1 MAVIAANKFIQVSGA
16 PSGGEQA
23 MASGSWGESAT
34 GILTNGA
41 LAFPK
46 VAGTLDDL
54 LSVDNSGNVIYVTRG
69 GIDTTAFHNN
79 VAAEISA
86 ITSKATPIGADY
98 LLIEDSAD
106 SNNKKRILIS
116 ALPSGGGGG
125 TPGGSDTQVQ
135 YNDGGAFGGMSALT
149 YNDST
154 GKITANAG
162 ASATGDFE
170 VLAETTGTVVY
181 ADVSTGNT
189 IFGQGVTGSRT
200 VEMHGG
206 NGASAE
212 LIIHSN
218 SGGLGSNQD
227 TSIRFKSG
235 SLTRW
240 RMGVD
245 EGTTDDPFVIDPS
258 GSLSGTA
265 FSISRASGNPAKFGG
280 NLTVN
285 GGRIDCLNTAS
296 SPASV
301 TIDSL
306 NRASSLS
313 IISRSSGGGSGRDA
327 YMRFRIGTGDHFYIG
342 MDDNDSGILKI
353 SGNGYFGSEDFMT
366 FDQST
371 FKTVL
376 NASASATGDFEVKAQ
391 TSGTAM
397 YVDVSTSN
405 VGIGTDSPSIAGFGT
420 VLTIVEAAD
429 TNNARI
435 ELHKVT
441 NDSDGT
447 GIGSYEFTHALVSGA
462 NSRVAFMSANLSGAT
477 AGNRGGK
484 LDFRTKADG
493 SSTLNSHMTIDDTGK
508 MTANV
513 SGLSSGDFE
522 VKAQTSG
529 TAMYV
534 DVSTS
539 NVGIGTS
546 SPSIAG
552 FGRVLTIVEA
562 ADTNNG
568 KVELHKVTNDS
579 DGTGI
584 GSYEF
589 THALV
594 SGANSRVAFMSANLS
609 GATAGNRGGKLDF
622 RTKANGSS
630 TINSHMTI
638 DDTGKITTNAS
649 ALSTGDFEVL
659 AETTGT
665 AFKVDV
671 SANTLALFKDTADVR
686 GLGVNTLT
694 VNGESNTPII
704 EFNTDRADT
713 DGSLI
718 GLLTF
723 TYDPYTN
730 KNLGAYGVALDGSTV
745 GNRGSKFQVFT
756 KKDASALA
764 LVNFE
769 IRESGKINMNP
780 SFLSG
785 ANIEVGASGS
795 GTAAFFDI
803 VGKQWIIGSKVVR
816 ADTDLALDHSGVL
829 TLAERS
835 TTPTAIASYG
845 KVYAKSDDKLYFQD
859 GAGAEHEIAFV

>member
-149 YNDST
+149 NDST

-405 VGIGTDSPSIAGFGT
+405 VGIGT
-420 VLTIVEAAD
+420 
-429 TNNARI
+429 
-435 ELHKVT
+435 
-441 NDSDGT
+441 
-447 GIGSYEFTHALVSGA
+447 
-462 NSRVAFMSANLSGAT
+462 
-477 AGNRGGK
+477 
-484 LDFRTKADG
+484 
-493 SSTLNSHMTIDDTGK
+493 
-508 MTANV
+508 
-513 SGLSSGDFE
+513 
-522 VKAQTSG
+522 
-529 TAMYV
+529 
-534 DVSTS
+534 
-539 NVGIGTS
+539 S

-622 RTKANGSS
+622 RTKADGSS
-630 TINSHMTI
+630 TLNSHMTI

>member
-106 SNNKKRILIS
+106 SDNKKRILIS
-116 ALPSGGGGG
+116 ALPSGGGG

-376 NASASATGDFEVKAQ
+376 NASASATGDVEILQ
-391 TSGTAM
+391 SG
-397 YVDVSTSN
+397 
-405 VGIGTDSPSIAGFGT
+405 
-420 VLTIVEAAD
+420 
-429 TNNARI
+429 
-435 ELHKVT
+435 
-441 NDSDGT
+441 
-447 GIGSYEFTHALVSGA
+447 
-462 NSRVAFMSANLSGAT
+462 
-477 AGNRGGK
+477 GG
-484 LDFRTKADG
+484 
-493 SSTLNSHMTIDDTGK
+493 
-508 MTANV
+508 
-513 SGLSSGDFE
+513 
-522 VKAQTSG
+522 Q
-529 TAMYV
+529 
-534 DVSTS
+534 
-539 NVGIGTS
+539 
-546 SPSIAG
+546 
-552 FGRVLTIVEA
+552 
-562 ADTNNG
+562 
-568 KVELHKVTNDS
+568 
-579 DGTGI
+579 
-584 GSYEF
+584 
-589 THALV
+589 
-594 SGANSRVAFMSANLS
+594 
-609 GATAGNRGGKLDF
+609 
-622 RTKANGSS
+622 
-630 TINSHMTI
+630 
-638 DDTGKITTNAS
+638 
-649 ALSTGDFEVL
+649 
-659 AETTGT
+659 
-665 AFKVDV
+665 
-671 SANTLALFKDTADVR
+671 LALFDAGT
-686 GLGVNTLT
+686 
-694 VNGESNTPII
+694 GEIFLNLPTSAGT
-704 EFNTDRADT
+704 T
-713 DGSLI
+713 GSL
-718 GLLTF
+718 
-723 TYDPYTN
+723 YND
-730 KNLGAYGVALDGSTV
+730 
-745 GNRGSKFQVFT
+745 
-756 KKDASALA
+756 
-764 LVNFE
+764 
-769 IRESGKINMNP
+769 
-780 SFLSG
+780 
-785 ANIEVGASGS
+785 S
-795 GTAAFFDI
+795 GT
-803 VGKQWIIGSKVVR
+803 VKV
-816 ADTDLALDHSGVL
+816 A
-829 TLAERS
+829 
-835 TTPTAIASYG
+835 
-845 KVYAKSDDKLYFQD
+845 
-859 GAGAEHEIAFV
+859 